1 MGAKLGL
8 TFSVPYVHT
17 IRSKAR
23 HPVKSTE
30 TKPKRR
36 IVTSK
41 TAGASEATAS
51 QATATADPPSKQEFV
66 AGFLLDTPVKAIIE
80 AANKQGVSLSSSYVY
95 NLRRGGSPKAEPL
108 PRGKP
113 GRKKTNPPPT
123 VSDQVVSTAPNPKVA
138 SPLGVLS
145 QIERNFL
152 SAVVLLGVARAQELL
167 AELPKRVADSF
178 ER

>member
-23 HPVKSTE
+23 HAVKSTE

-36 IVTSK
+36 IVTNK
-41 TAGASEATAS
+41 GAGASEAAAS
-51 QATATADPPSKQEFV
+51 QAPATADPPSKQEFV
-66 AGFLLDTPVKAIIE
+66 AGFPLDTPVKAIVE
-80 AANKQGVSLSSSYVY
+80 AAKKQGVSLSSSYVY

-113 GRKKTNPPPT
+113 GRKKANPPPT
-123 VSDQVVSTAPNPKVA
+123 VPEQPVSSASTPKVV
-138 SPLGVLS
+138 SPLGALS

-152 SAVVLLGVARAQELL
+152 STVVLLGVARAQELL